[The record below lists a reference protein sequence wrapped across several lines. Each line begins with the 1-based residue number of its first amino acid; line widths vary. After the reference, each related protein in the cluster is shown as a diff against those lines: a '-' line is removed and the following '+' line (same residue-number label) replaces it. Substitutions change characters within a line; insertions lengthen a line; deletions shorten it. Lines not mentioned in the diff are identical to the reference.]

1 VIAHP
6 KQHENIFRKLR
17 AIEMLYRHT
26 RESNHRQKNQSK
38 DYNLTQDETK
48 NCYAAPRQVGARPQE
63 KQQGT
68 RKRVSVMAQ
77 TIENIPGIG
86 KSTALLLKNAGFKT
100 VQSIAK
106 ATPESLSAI
115 RGFGPIRALRVI
127 EAATAL
133 LKSGTKPEKQAK
145 SKKAAKADKTSKK
158 KKSGKKDKKG
168 KKGKKDKKSDK
179 KKDKGKKKK
188 K

>member
-1 VIAHP
+1 
-6 KQHENIFRKLR
+6 
-17 AIEMLYRHT
+17 MLCCASPSGSET
-26 RESNHRQKNQSK
+26 SGKTTGNEKESKRN
-38 DYNLTQDETK
+38 
-48 NCYAAPRQVGARPQE
+48 
-63 KQQGT
+63 GT
-68 RKRVSVMAQ
+68 